1 MLLKQIVLATALL
14 AATTATAAAECSFRN
29 EVPLKSLTAAFQ
41 SWKDV
46 TASMAECGNV
56 SASLD
61 QEFATKQA
69 QAFAAQPALYQIGG
83 VANETLVP
91 VLDGGLI
98 RPLDDLIARYGQ
110 QLTPNQL
117 IKINGK
123 TMAIAMQV
131 NAQTLFYRADV
142 LEKLGIAPPR
152 TYADVLSAAAKIK
165 ASGLVAYPLGATMR
179 AGWNLGMDVVNMY
192 MGFGGTF
199 FTPDGHAAIRSPEG
213 VKTLEMMKAL
223 TAYMDPEYLTADSTF
238 VQKQF
243 QQGKIAMANLWAT
256 RGSAMENAAESSVV
270 GKVKMAAAP
279 AAVQGGKSAT
289 TLWWDGLV
297 IAKNITDTQADAA
310 FRVAM
315 QGISPAMVAQH
326 NDDAVWLIAGFK
338 PGPLAIGVIESVQ
351 AGAPAYP
358 ASAQFSLLHAAF
370 GNNLADY
377 FAGKMTAEQALE
389 KVDAAYTTAAK
400 SSGFIK

>member
-1 MLLKQIVLATALL
+1 
-14 AATTATAAAECSFRN
+14 
-29 EVPLKSLTAAFQ
+29 
-41 SWKDV
+41 
-46 TASMAECGNV
+46 
-56 SASLD
+56 
-61 QEFATKQA
+61 
-69 QAFAAQPALYQIGG
+69 
-83 VANETLVP
+83 
-91 VLDGGLI
+91 
-98 RPLDDLIARYGQ
+98 
-110 QLTPNQL
+110 
-117 IKINGK
+117 
-123 TMAIAMQV
+123 
-131 NAQTLFYRADV
+131 
-142 LEKLGIAPPR
+142 
-152 TYADVLSAAAKIK
+152 
-165 ASGLVAYPLGATMR
+165 
-179 AGWNLGMDVVNMY
+179 
-192 MGFGGTF
+192 
-199 FTPDGHAAIRSPEG
+199 
-213 VKTLEMMKAL
+213 
-223 TAYMDPEYLTADSTF
+223 
-238 VQKQF
+238 
-243 QQGKIAMANLWAT
+243 
-256 RGSAMENAAESSVV
+256 
-270 GKVKMAAAP
+270 MAAAP

>member
-223 TAYMDPEYLTADSTF
+223 TAYMIQPSC
-238 VQKQF
+238 
-243 QQGKIAMANLWAT
+243 
-256 RGSAMENAAESSVV
+256 RSSSSKARSPWPIS
-270 GKVKMAAAP
+270 GRR
-279 AAVQGGKSAT
+279 AAVPWKTRLNPA
-289 TLWWDGLV
+289 LWV
-297 IAKNITDTQADAA
+297 
-310 FRVAM
+310 R
-315 QGISPAMVAQH
+315 
-326 NDDAVWLIAGFK
+326 
-338 PGPLAIGVIESVQ
+338 
-351 AGAPAYP
+351 
-358 ASAQFSLLHAAF
+358 
-370 GNNLADY
+370 
-377 FAGKMTAEQALE
+377 
-389 KVDAAYTTAAK
+389 
-400 SSGFIK
+400 